1 MVDIF
6 RPLQDTLFAQF
17 GDIDLPGLKED
28 FISNIDLSSF
38 DIVNKDIISFFE
50 SIKVD
55 KKMRL
60 KLADLVIKYA
70 DNIKDKRNVKD
81 EEKRFVAY
89 KLFNYRN

>member
-6 RPLQDTLFAQF
+6 RPLKDKLFAQF
-17 GDIDLPGLKED
+17 GDINVPELKQD
-28 FISNIDLSSF
+28 FISSIDLSSF

-60 KLADLVIKYA
+60 KLADLVVKYA
-70 DNIKDKRNVKD
+70 DNIKDKRNIKD

>member
-6 RPLQDTLFAQF
+6 RPLKDKLFAQF
-17 GDIDLPGLKED
+17 GDINLPELKEE
-28 FISNIDLSSF
+28 FISRIDLSSF

-70 DNIKDKRNVKD
+70 DNIKDKRNIKD
-81 EEKRFVAY
+81 EEKRFVTY